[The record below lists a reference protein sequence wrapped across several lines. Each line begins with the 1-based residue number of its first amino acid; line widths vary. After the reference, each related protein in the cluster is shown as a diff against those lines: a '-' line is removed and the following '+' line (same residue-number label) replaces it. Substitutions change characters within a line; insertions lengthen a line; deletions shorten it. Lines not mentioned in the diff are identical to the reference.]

1 MDGKQ
6 EFRPLDQTELCLGG
20 NSPSW
25 MNARLFG
32 VKFFSFW
39 PLQISG
45 WTFSV
50 LFPLAIWWMGTI
62 NEPILIWLSFTRPIS
77 GFLVTFA
84 LRSYCAEVF
93 QRGINPYVLGP
104 VLMFAAIVIG
114 WAEFKSAYWL
124 CRIGGLSDL
133 THQTSVAIWGY
144 RSLTLLFW
152 LLLYFSIKSFVRHS
166 EIAREFRRSEIRL
179 LRSQVNPHFL
189 FNALTTIMAVRKDEE
204 KVALVIQ
211 SLADYLRFSLAQ
223 EEVDQ
228 SRHTLGQELDALENY
243 LEVERIRFQKNL
255 EACMD
260 ITAEARAAR
269 VPSAL
274 VQPLLENAIK
284 YGQQTSQLPLCISIT
299 GCLSEDKLHIAVEN
313 SGHWV
318 QSDPTRSFGIG
329 ITNLRKRLH
338 LLYGDEAQLSF
349 DNSESAVK
357 VQVSIPIWNPA

>member
-1 MDGKQ
+1 MDEKQ
-6 EFRPLDQTELCLGG
+6 EFPPLAQAKFSLGG
-20 NSPSW
+20 DSRGW
-25 MNARLFG
+25 MNARFFG
-32 VKFFSFW
+32 IKFFSFW

-45 WTFSV
+45 WTFSW
-50 LFPLAIWWMGTI
+50 LFPLALWWTGTI

-77 GFLVTFA
+77 GFLVTIA
-84 LRSYCAEVF
+84 LRSYCSEVF

-104 VLMFAAIVIG
+104 VLIFASIVIG

-124 CRIGGLSDL
+124 CWIAGLSNL
-133 THQTSVAIWGY
+133 THQTFVAIWGY
-144 RSLTLLFW
+144 RSLSLMLW
-152 LLLYFSIKSFVRHS
+152 LMFYFGIKSFVRHS
-166 EIAREFRRSEIRL
+166 EIEREFQRSEIRL

-204 KVALVIQ
+204 KVPLVIQ

-228 SRHTLGQELDALENY
+228 SLHPLGQELDALENY
-243 LEVERIRFQKNL
+243 LQVEKIRFQKNL
-255 EACMD
+255 EACLD

-284 YGQQTSQLPLCISIT
+284 YGQQTSPMPLRIAIVAHVAE
-299 GCLSEDKLHIAVEN
+299 GKLHLAVEN

-318 QSDPTRSFGIG
+318 QSDPTRSMGMGIA
-329 ITNLRKRLH
+329 NLRKRLY
-338 LLYGDEAQLSF
+338 LLYGDKAQLSF
-349 DNSESAVK
+349 DNSDSAVK
-357 VQVSIPIWNPA
+357 AQVLIPI